1 MVSFERARY
10 RRGAERVTLQQRS
23 PIGTTLIERS
33 MWTPSVMTQIEIVYH
48 LIRCNEKNTVSLLQ
62 QSGQRSITWI
72 FHETTSE
79 KKMMYNLQN
88 DWPIIFKIIK
98 VKIKGKFEE
107 LPVKEIKVLWQS
119 NATYGCELDFFFLQ
133 KNIIGTIV
141 EINWWSKN

>member
-1 MVSFERARY
+1 
-10 RRGAERVTLQQRS
+10 
-23 PIGTTLIERS
+23 
-33 MWTPSVMTQIEIVYH
+33 
-48 LIRCNEKNTVSLLQ
+48 
-62 QSGQRSITWI
+62 
-72 FHETTSE
+72 
-79 KKMMYNLQN
+79 MMYNLQN

-119 NATYGCELDFFFLQ
+119 NAAYGCELDFFFLQ